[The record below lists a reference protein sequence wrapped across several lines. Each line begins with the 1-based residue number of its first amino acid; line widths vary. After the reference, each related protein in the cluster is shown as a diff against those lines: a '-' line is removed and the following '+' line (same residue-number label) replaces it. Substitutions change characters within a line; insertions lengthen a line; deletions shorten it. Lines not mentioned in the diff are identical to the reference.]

1 MIIIN
6 NSRGLAKYQVGL
18 PHIQIQYELCALS
31 YETHSKGRSYPT
43 QILCQRCS
51 GCFPLLGWRTVSNF
65 PVFGSPS
72 GIPDSSSC
80 CLDFTYRISQGS
92 VSARRF
98 IKRKQEGEG
107 TRQRT
112 CMNDPQTWTTVWELT
127 VGTAVGRRRAKG
139 GNWDNCNRITIKNN

>member
-1 MIIIN
+1 M
-6 NSRGLAKYQVGL
+6 
-18 PHIQIQYELCALS
+18 
-31 YETHSKGRSYPT
+31 
-43 QILCQRCS
+43 
-51 GCFPLLGWRTVSNF
+51 SNF

-112 CMNDPQTWTTVWELT
+112 CMNDPQTWTTGWGLT
-127 VGTAVGRRRAKG
+127 LGIGGGMGRG
-139 GNWDNCNRITIKNN
+139 GQRGKNWDDCNSTTIKMIL